1 MCLLQRHRRSPKLAS
16 SIPVLSA
23 EAMNVDK
30 IRRSLLSFG
39 IRGLAAALLLA
50 TPAGA
55 QVKKPPVFA
64 DFASKLA
71 IDGHDAVAY
80 FKTGQPVKGA
90 PEHAVT
96 WNGASWRFATAENK
110 AAFEANPQ
118 AFAPQYGGY
127 CAWAVSEGYTAKGD
141 PKHWRIVDGKLYL
154 NYNAAVQT
162 NWAKDIPARISKGD
176 KNWPSVLGK

>member
-1 MCLLQRHRRSPKLAS
+1 LDGIGSKLAS
-16 SIPVLSA
+16 IAVSPEGTIVH
-23 EAMNVDK
+23 DT
-30 IRRSLLSFG
+30 RRSLLLFG
-39 IRGLAAALLLA
+39 LCGLAAVLLLS
-50 TPAGA
+50 PGDVRA
-55 QVKKPPVFA
+55 QAKKPLVYA
-64 DFASKLA
+64 DFASRLA

-90 PEHAVT
+90 QEHAVT
-96 WNGASWRFATAENK
+96 WNGASWRFASAENK